1 MPRRREIIPFISATS
16 DFLCRADLSQV
27 VADEHS
33 PGAQGLGC
41 QRSRHCLGISESF
54 RSSSEGAQARSGH
67 KNIDNSG
74 GCSFHHEA
82 TDLRGAGW
90 LRINSTPLSQVTRQP
105 CVGSSYDAP
114 LSAQQ
119 PHVQKPS
126 GPRRGHEHGRSRARG
141 RVGQTRQGT
150 FAAQAGEFFPASGVC
165 LALPLQNSYS
175 RASLSCGHRPG
186 HLISCVQGSRAQPF

>member
-1 MPRRREIIPFISATS
+1 MNTLLEPKAW
-16 DFLCRADLSQV
+16 
-27 VADEHS
+27 
-33 PGAQGLGC
+33 GC

-54 RSSSEGAQARSGH
+54 RSSSEGAQARSGR

-82 TDLRGAGW
+82 TDLRGASW
-90 LRINSTPLSQVTRQP
+90 LRINSAPLSQVIRQP

-150 FAAQAGEFFPASGVC
+150 FAAQAREFFPASGVC
-165 LALPLQNSYS
+165 LALPCRTPTAKHPYFAATGLAILSHVFKAQGHSSSNCLLGQNSPQPS
-175 RASLSCGHRPG
+175 AHRRPQ
-186 HLISCVQGSRAQPF
+186 HFLA